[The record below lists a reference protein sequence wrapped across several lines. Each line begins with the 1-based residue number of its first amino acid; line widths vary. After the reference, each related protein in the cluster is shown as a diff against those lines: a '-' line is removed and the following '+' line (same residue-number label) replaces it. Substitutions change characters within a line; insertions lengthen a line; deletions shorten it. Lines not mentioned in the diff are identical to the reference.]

1 MKRVRSGSARFGA
14 ASLLALA
21 AAAPA
26 GATEALSVLCDGN
39 DVTPLNGVL
48 VVQCEGDLLV
58 RHGSFESASAIV
70 LSAGGSLRLEG
81 AWLAAPSMN
90 LSAGLISFDAGSHLA
105 APLGG
110 SIGLSAGALVAP
122 GGSTVSSWATV
133 GGVAPPPGALV
144 RLPLNGAPV
153 VSLVPES
160 PAGLL
165 LLAGLLPTL
174 VLAYRQR
181 RQRLRSAR

>member
-1 MKRVRSGSARFGA
+1 MKTLRPMGMATTA
-14 ASLLALA
+14 LLLALA

-48 VVQCEGDLLV
+48 SVRCEGNLLV
-58 RHGSFESASAIV
+58 RQGSFESASEIV
-70 LSAGGSLRLEG
+70 LSATGALHFEG

-90 LSAGLISFDAGSHLA
+90 LSATLISFDAGSHLA

-133 GGVAPPPGALV
+133 GGVAPPPGTLV
-144 RLPLNGAPV
+144 QRALNGPNTAT
-153 VSLVPES
+153 LVPEA

-174 VLAYRQR
+174 ALAYRQR
-181 RQRLRSAR
+181 RRFRTAR

>member
-1 MKRVRSGSARFGA
+1 MKTLRTRGTATA
-14 ASLLALA
+14 ALLLALA
-21 AAAPA
+21 ATAPA
-26 GATEALSVLCDGN
+26 GATDALSVLCDGN

-48 VVQCEGDLLV
+48 SIQCDGDLLV
-58 RHGSFESASAIV
+58 RQGSFESASEIV
-70 LSAGGSLRLEG
+70 LSASGTLRLEG
-81 AWLAAPSMN
+81 VWLAAPSMN
-90 LSAGLISFDAGSHLA
+90 LSGTLITFDAGSHLA

-133 GGVAPPPGALV
+133 GGVAPPPGAMV
-144 RLPLNGAPV
+144 ERPFDGRTVAT
-153 VSLVPES
+153 LVPEA

-181 RQRLRSAR
+181 RRGLRTAR